1 MKRRKRVGSVRLRI
15 TIFATAVV
23 AVALIIGSFALL
35 GLFRGA
41 LLRSQSG
48 AAAQRAESV
57 AALAINGVIPNP
69 LPSLDAPRLTLV
81 QVLDQRGTIVAASEQ
96 LRGSGPLAD
105 LNQGRRKIVHEIN
118 GLHDGPWLT
127 EVAHLSVGGKPLTF
141 IIVTSLTE
149 YTRSADLLHKS
160 ILITVPVLVLLV
172 AIIVWLV
179 VGRALRPVET
189 MRAEVEN
196 ITGHRLDRRV
206 AAPTSN
212 DEISRLALTL
222 NDMLDRVQQSSDAQ
236 RRFVADASHELRTPI
251 ANIRIAV
258 EVANAHPELADWP
271 AVAED
276 VLHQDE
282 RMQHLTNDLLLLAKA
297 DAGQSA
303 LRRGPVDLRR
313 VVATEMQRPV
323 PADRALTAAATSTT
337 AATST
342 IGTSQQPRF
351 DDCVADDCVVDGDA
365 DQLSRMLTN
374 LVDNA
379 LRHAS
384 HTVTLSVVAT
394 ERSVRL
400 TVADDGPGIPTSDR
414 DHVFDPFVR
423 LDQHRARDQ
432 GGTGLGLSIVRRVIQ
447 AHGGT
452 IEIVDSVPA
461 PGATFVVTLLR
472 QSDAAATQP

>member
-1 MKRRKRVGSVRLRI
+1 MKRSNRVGSVRLRI
-15 TIFATAVV
+15 TILATVVV
-23 AVALIIGSFALL
+23 ALALIIGSFALL

-57 AALAINGVIPNP
+57 AALAVNGVIPNP
-69 LPSLDAPRLTLV
+69 LPSLDAARLTLV
-81 QVLDQRGTIVAASEQ
+81 QVVDGTGAVVAASEQ
-96 LRGSGPLAD
+96 LQGSGPLAGSD
-105 LNQGRRKIVHEIN
+105 EDRRKVVHEIN

-127 EVAHLSVGGKPLTF
+127 EVAHASVGGKPLTF
-141 IIVTSLTE
+141 IIVTSLAE
-149 YTRSADLLHKS
+149 YTRSADLLHTS
-160 ILITVPVLVLLV
+160 MLITVPVLVLLV
-172 AIIVWLV
+172 AIIVWVV

-206 AAPTSN
+206 ASPTSN

-282 RMQHLTNDLLLLAKA
+282 RMHHLTDDLLLLAKA
-297 DAGQSA
+297 EAGQSA

-323 PADRALTAAATSTT
+323 PADRTLTTGAVSTT
-337 AATST
+337 
-342 IGTSQQPRF
+342 GTSSQSGF
-351 DDCVADDCVVDGDA
+351 DDCVVDGDV

-384 HTVTLSVVAT
+384 HTVILCVLAT

-400 TVADDGPGIPTSDR
+400 TVADDGPGIPTRDR

-423 LDQHRARDQ
+423 LDQHRTRDQ

-452 IEIVDSVPA
+452 IEIVDTVPG
-461 PGATFVVTLLR
+461 PGATFIVTLLR
-472 QSDAAATQP
+472 QTDEAAATP